1 MIKNY
6 LVLALR
12 NLRKNKFFSAVNIFG
27 LSVGLACCMLVAE
40 YQKGVQVAQMQR
52 SIQWLDQSLKA
63 GLPTNVF
70 QSMMAFNR

>member
-1 MIKNY
+1 
-6 LVLALR
+6 
-12 NLRKNKFFSAVNIFG
+12 
-27 LSVGLACCMLVAE
+27 LSRVTEIEQEGREMLVAE

>member
-1 MIKNY
+1 
-6 LVLALR
+6 
-12 NLRKNKFFSAVNIFG
+12 
-27 LSVGLACCMLVAE
+27 MLLAE
-40 YQKGVQVAQMQR
+40 YQKGVQVAHMQR